1 MMNEQGAANQFTRR
15 EEKKLLELASEY
27 VRSGFPNPERLGCPG
42 SEALK
47 SIAGRHL
54 KFPEAEDIV
63 DHIATCSPCFV
74 EYKANR
80 RRSRRRLVGGT
91 ALCCVLGLLLS
102 GLIWRFATL
111 ARPQNETIAQR
122 PPTALKAVLDF
133 RNRTTERS
141 DRKQP
146 PNEAFAPHLRRAQ
159 LDLIIDLPVGVEDG
173 LYSVQ
178 FRNQAGQ
185 SVVNAAGTAA
195 WNGAAETLAVA
206 VDLRNLPP
214 GDYVLAIRSGT
225 SSWREY
231 VVILDQ

>member
-1 MMNEQGAANQFTRR
+1 MMNQKGAANQFTRR

-74 EYKANR
+74 EYKAIR

-102 GLIWRFATL
+102 GLIWRFATP
-111 ARPQNETIAQR
+111 ARPRNETVAQR

-133 RNRTTERS
+133 RNRTAERS

-159 LDLIIDLPVGVEDG
+159 LDLSIELPVGVEDG

-185 SVVNAAGTAA
+185 SVVNTAGTAA
-195 WNGAAETLAVA
+195 WDGASETLAVA

-225 SSWREY
+225 SAWREY
-231 VVILDQ
+231 AVVLD

>member
-1 MMNEQGAANQFTRR
+1 MIDEKGAAKQFTDR

-63 DHIATCSPCFV
+63 DHIATCSPCFL
-74 EYKANR
+74 EYHAIR
-80 RRSRRRLVGGT
+80 RRSRRRLIGGT
-91 ALCCVLGLLLS
+91 ALCCLLGLLLT
-102 GLIWRFATL
+102 GLIWRFA
-111 ARPQNETIAQR
+111 APPRHRNETVAEHN
-122 PPTALKAVLDF
+122 PTALKAVLDF
-133 RNRTTERS
+133 RNRTAERS

-159 LDLIIDLPVGVEDG
+159 LDLSIELPVGVEDG

-185 SVVNAAGTAA
+185 SVVNTAGTAA
-195 WNGAAETLAVA
+195 WDGAAETLAVA

-225 SSWREY
+225 SAWREY
-231 VVILDQ
+231 AVVLD

>member
-1 MMNEQGAANQFTRR
+1 MMNQKAAPNQFTRR
-15 EEKKLLELASEY
+15 EERKILELASEY

-47 SIAGRHL
+47 SIAGRNL

-74 EYKANR
+74 EYKAIR

-102 GLIWRFATL
+102 GLIWRFATP
-111 ARPQNETIAQR
+111 ARPGTETVAQR

-133 RNRTTERS
+133 RNRTAERS
-141 DRKQP
+141 DQKQSR
-146 PNEAFAPHLRRAQ
+146 NEPFAPHLRRAH
-159 LDLIIDLPVGVEDG
+159 LDLSIELPVGTEDG

-178 FRNQAGQ
+178 FRNQVGQ
-185 SVVNAAGTAA
+185 SVVNATGTAA
-195 WNGAAETLAVA
+195 WDGAAETLAVA

-225 SSWREY
+225 SAWREY
-231 VVILDQ
+231 AVVLD

>member
-1 MMNEQGAANQFTRR
+1 MMNEKGAANQFTRR

-63 DHIATCSPCFV
+63 DHIATCSPCFL
-74 EYKANR
+74 EYHAIR

-91 ALCCVLGLLLS
+91 ALCCVLGLLLT
-102 GLIWRFATL
+102 GLIWRFATP
-111 ARPQNETIAQR
+111 ARPRNEIVAQI
-122 PPTALKAVLDF
+122 PPTALKPL
-133 RNRTTERS
+133 
-141 DRKQP
+141 
-146 PNEAFAPHLRRAQ
+146 APHLRRAQ
-159 LDLIIDLPVGVEDG
+159 LDLSIELPVGVEDG

-178 FRNQAGQ
+178 FRNQVGQ
-185 SVVNAAGTAA
+185 SVVNTTGTAA
-195 WNGAAETLAVA
+195 WDGAAETLAVA

-225 SSWREY
+225 SAWREY
-231 VVILDQ
+231 AVVLD